1 VVDDENLAQK
11 RKGELRMQNQLR
23 KILGLALLVA
33 VVSGVELTAL
43 GQNATRTIVLSRQA
57 KLDGHALAQGKYSV
71 AFDEKKDGEAT
82 ISKEGKEVAKAAYK
96 FVDLNRTA
104 ADSAVVYITADDG
117 SLKIRRIEIKG
128 MKTALQ
134 FD

>member
-1 VVDDENLAQK
+1 
-11 RKGELRMQNQLR
+11 MQIQLR
-23 KILGLALLVA
+23 KILGFALLV
-33 VVSGVELTAL
+33 VVVVGVELSAF
-43 GQNATRTIVLSRQA
+43 GQSATRTIVLSRQA

-82 ISKEGKEVAKAAYK
+82 ISKDGKEVAKAAYK

-104 ADSAVVYITADDG
+104 ADSAVVYMTADDG
-117 SLKIRRIEIKG
+117 SFQIRRIEIKG